1 MRHVIIFCNFL
12 SLAIGFA
19 ILYQGI
25 QLYRTYRFPALR
37 SFVTFVAVGNL
48 VDLISLLM
56 QYVARNITSLTP
68 NEKFIVLFV
77 IFSFVGFTLVA
88 IEIAFFGSTVWHLSG
103 MTRAP
108 KWSLYTFASIYTVWL
123 CAFGIGSYRFFQSGD
138 RYFLRGVLE
147 VSTAAVV
154 ALVALLAL
162 LLIIN
167 AREVQPDP
175 RRRLVRMFGLLF
187 IAPASLDLLLLF
199 LPTQWSDLLL
209 SLSDLAMSLGLL
221 IWLKPFVVNY
231 YGPLVPAPDLGPC
244 LDRVCSEF
252 RLSSRERDLV
262 HMIVKG
268 KSNKNIEQELFIS
281 PHTVK
286 NHIYHIFQKTGMKS
300 RGQLMRLILQNSPVV
315 ADQQES

>member
-37 SFVTFVAVGNL
+37 SFVAFIAVANL
-48 VDLISLLM
+48 VELISLLM
-56 QYVARNITSLTP
+56 QYAAKNITSLTSI
-68 NEKFIVLFV
+68 ERFIVIS

-88 IEIAFFGSTVWHLSG
+88 IELAFFGSTIWHLSG
-103 MTRAP
+103 KSRAP
-108 KWSLYTFASIYTVWL
+108 KWSLYTFASVYTLWL
-123 CAFGIGSYRFFQSGD
+123 CAFGIGSYRFFESGD

-147 VSTAAVV
+147 VSTAVSV
-154 ALVALLAL
+154 ALLALLAL
-162 LLIIN
+162 LLILI
-167 AREVQPDP
+167 AEEVKPDP
-175 RRRLVRMFGLLF
+175 RRRLVRMFGLLLLV
-187 IAPASLDLLLLF
+187 PSSLNLLLLF

-209 SLSDLAMSLGLL
+209 SLSDLALSLGLL
-221 IWLKPFVVNY
+221 IWSKPFVVNY
-231 YGPLVPAPDLGPC
+231 YGPVVPATELGVC
-244 LDRVCSEF
+244 LDRVCSEY

-262 HMIVKG
+262 HMIAKG

-315 ADQQES
+315 AEQQEY